1 MAKRPAWKSRFKF
14 LLVLL
19 ATGTWP
25 TFSSSQATIL
35 RTDGSPAT
43 PARESAASEAV
54 KDIDRLVEQNRQLAK
69 QNQELMNQIESLRR
83 LLMKQGELE
92 SATPAKRESPAK
104 STDIVAKDSP
114 TGSKADAA
122 VESATAQK
130 ENPQEKKTWGTYTP
144 NLGFKLA
151 NTEYGDVNL
160 SIFTYVR
167 YLNQRLLA
175 PTSTN
180 AFGSVSPIQQRQD
193 VVLNKMQIKFLGWLL
208 SEKLRY
214 FLYAWTNN
222 AAMGRSFYIALAGY
236 TGFNF
241 NKHFSLWGG
250 LNGLPGTRSIEGNF
264 PFWLSV
270 DSRHSADEF
279 FRPSYSQ
286 GIWAK
291 GQITDKLRYHVMVGN
306 NLSTLGVNAAQFNN
320 KFNTVSSALVW
331 EPTTGEFG
339 PGFGD
344 YENHQKLATRVGIHF
359 TRSDE
364 NKESQP
370 ATDAFENTQIRLT
383 DGTIIFTP
391 NIFGPG
397 VTVTDVRYRMSSID
411 GGIKYKGK
419 ALEGEYFLRWLDNY
433 KGPGTSVIPDFFD
446 HGFQLQ
452 GSAMVVPST
461 FQVYLGGS
469 KIFGTFGSPWDTRI
483 GTNWFPFKNRV
494 VRWNNEAIYMYKSPV
509 GYTAIPF
516 SLGGK
521 GWAFDSNVEIA
532 F

>member
-1 MAKRPAWKSRFKF
+1 MAIWRTALRLSVALFAIVSCSSAGNAQTQPQTNDPTAAPQNVSE
-14 LLVLL
+14 LL
-19 ATGTWP
+19 
-25 TFSSSQATIL
+25 
-35 RTDGSPAT
+35 
-43 PARESAASEAV
+43 
-54 KDIDRLVEQNRQLAK
+54 KDLDRVVEQNRLLEK
-69 QNQELMNQIESLRR
+69 QNHELIDQIEALRR
-83 LLMKQGELE
+83 ALGSQVAAQGAGE
-92 SATPAKRESPAK
+92 
-104 STDIVAKDSP
+104 
-114 TGSKADAA
+114 
-122 VESATAQK
+122 QK
-130 ENPQEKKTWGTYTP
+130 EGEEEQVALTAAAPAQATGGSVAGEKPEAATTATSEPEKQKTWGTYTP
-144 NLGFKLA
+144 NFGFKLA
-151 NTEYGDVNL
+151 NTDYGDLNL

-175 PTSTN
+175 PNATN
-180 AFGSVSPIQQRQD
+180 AFGTVSTIQRRQD
-193 VVLNKMQIKFLGWLL
+193 VELNKLQIKFLGWLM
-208 SEKLRY
+208 SQKFRY

-222 AAMGRSFYIALAGY
+222 AAMGTSFYIALAGY

-320 KFNTVSSALVW
+320 KFNTVASALVW

-344 YENHQKLATRVGIHF
+344 YENHQKLATRFGAHF

-370 ATDAFENTQIRLT
+370 PQQGFENTQIRLT

-397 VTVTDVRYRMSSID
+397 VTVEDVRYRMSSID
-411 GGIKYKGK
+411 GGVKYKGK

-433 KGPGTSVIPDFFD
+433 KGPGTSVIPAFFD
-446 HGFQLQ
+446 HGFQMQ
-452 GSAMVVPST
+452 ASAMVLPNELQ
-461 FQVYLGGS
+461 FYAGGS
-469 KIFGTFGSPWDTRI
+469 KIFGNFGDPWDTRA
-483 GTNWFPFKNRV
+483 GLNWFPFKNRV
-494 VRWNNEAIYMYKSPV
+494 VRWNNEVIYMSKSPV

-516 SLGGK
+516 ALGGK
-521 GWAFDSNVEIA
+521 GWVFDSNWEVA

>member
-1 MAKRPAWKSRFKF
+1 VKRAIWRAALRF
-14 LLVLL
+14 LVLL
-19 ATGTWP
+19 LVVES
-25 TFSSSQATIL
+25 FSSVGICQATAL
-35 RTDGSPAT
+35 NADSSPA
-43 PARESAASEAV
+43 PEKIVSAEV
-54 KDIDRLVEQNRQLAK
+54 LKDLDRVIEQNRKLET
-69 QNQELMNQIESLRR
+69 QNQELMEQIESLR
-83 LLMKQGELE
+83 LLLKKQAEPEAG
-92 SATPAKRESPAK
+92 TPETHDVLAK
-104 STDIVAKDSP
+104 SPDINA
-114 TGSKADAA
+114 GDAA
-122 VESATAQK
+122 SNGQASAAASVETTPQAQK
-130 ENPQEKKTWGTYTP
+130 KWGTYTP
-144 NLGFKLA
+144 NFGFKLA
-151 NTEYGDVNL
+151 NTEYGDLNL
-160 SIFTYVR
+160 STFAYVR

-180 AFGSVSPIQQRQD
+180 SFGTVSNIQQRQD
-193 VVLNKMQIKFLGWLL
+193 VELNKVQFKFLGWLL

-270 DSRHSADEF
+270 DARESADEF

-286 GIWAK
+286 GVWAK
-291 GQITDKLRYHVMVGN
+291 GDITDKLRYHVMVGN

-320 KFNTVSSALVW
+320 KFNTFSSAVVW

-344 YENHQKLATRVGIHF
+344 YEDHQKLATRVGIHF

-383 DGTIIFTP
+383 DGTIIFTD

-397 VTVTDVRYRMSSID
+397 VTVTDVRLRMSTID
-411 GGIKYKGK
+411 GGFKYKGK
-419 ALEGEYFLRWLDNY
+419 AVEGEYFMRWLDDY
-433 KGPGTSVIPDFFD
+433 KGPGTSIVPNFFD
-446 HGFQLQ
+446 HGFQMQ
-452 GSAMVVPST
+452 TSAMVVPRT
-461 FQVYLGGS
+461 WQVYLTGS
-469 KIFGTFGSPWDTRI
+469 KIFGSHGDPWDTRL
-483 GTNWFPFKNRV
+483 GTNFFPFKNRV
-494 VRWNNEAIYMYKSPV
+494 VRWNNEVIYMAKSPV

-516 SLGGK
+516 TLGGK
-521 GWAFDSNVEIA
+521 GWAFHSNWEIA

>member
-1 MAKRPAWKSRFKF
+1 MA
-14 LLVLL
+14 LVVESFTNVGICQNT
-19 ATGTWP
+19 AINAN
-25 TFSSSQATIL
+25 S
-35 RTDGSPAT
+35 SPA
-43 PARESAASEAV
+43 SAGIVSAEV
-54 KDIDRLVEQNRQLAK
+54 LRDLDRVIEQNHKLEI
-69 QNQELMNQIESLRR
+69 QNQELMEQVESLRR
-83 LLMKQGELE
+83 LLTKQPESQARALE
-92 SATPAKRESPAK
+92 SQEAPAK
-104 STDIVAKDSP
+104 SPDTDAGGSPNTADSA
-114 TGSKADAA
+114 GAA
-122 VESATAQK
+122 TVTTQAEQAT
-130 ENPQEKKTWGTYTP
+130 QEERKTWGTYTP
-144 NLGFKLA
+144 NFGFKLA
-151 NTEYGDVNL
+151 NTEYGDLNFSL
-160 SIFTYVR
+160 FTYVR

-180 AFGSVSPIQQRQD
+180 FFGTVSNIQQRQD
-193 VVLNKMQIKFLGWLL
+193 VELNKVQFKFLGWLL

-236 TGFNF
+236 SGFNF

-270 DSRHSADEF
+270 DARESADEF

-306 NLSTLGVNAAQFNN
+306 NMSTLGVNAAQFNN

-344 YENHQKLATRVGIHF
+344 YEDHQTLATRVGIHF

-391 NIFGPG
+391 NIFGPA
-397 VTVTDVRYRMSSID
+397 VTVTDVRYRMSTID
-411 GGIKYKGK
+411 GGFKYKGK
-419 ALEGEYFLRWLDNY
+419 AVEGEYYMRWLDNY
-433 KGPGTSVIPDFFD
+433 KGPGTSIVPDFFD
-446 HGFQLQ
+446 QGFQIQ
-452 GSAMVVPST
+452 TSAMVVPKT
-461 FQVYLGGS
+461 WQVYLGGS
-469 KIFGTFGSPWDTRI
+469 KIFGSHGDPWDTRF
-483 GTNWFPFKNRV
+483 GTNFFPFKNRV
-494 VRWNNEAIYMYKSPV
+494 VRWNNELIYMSKSPV

-516 SLGGK
+516 TLGGK
-521 GWAFDSNVEIA
+521 GWAFHSNWEIA